1 MLLLTK
7 TSLLPESPGHSVGAQ
22 EFRFSLD
29 CSSPFPYLLSTLL
42 CPQTKLS
49 EDEGSVSLISGLG
62 VSRRMLRKE
71 LSEEGKEEGMK
82 RKGERDAGLFIHIQ
96 PKLAFYSHPL

>member
-1 MLLLTK
+1 M
-7 TSLLPESPGHSVGAQ
+7 P
-22 EFRFSLD
+22 R
-29 CSSPFPYLLSTLL
+29 
-42 CPQTKLS
+42 KL
-49 EDEGSVSLISGLG
+49 GSVLTAAHHFRIFFPPCSTAPRQSSLRMKGPVYLISGLG

-82 RKGERDAGLFIHIQ
+82 REGERDGDFFIHIQ

>member
-1 MLLLTK
+1 MPRKLAPVLTAL
-7 TSLLPESPGHSVGAQ
+7 TISI
-22 EFRFSLD
+22 
-29 CSSPFPYLLSTLL
+29 SSFHPAL
-42 CPQTKLS
+42 PQTKLF
-49 EDEGSVSLISGLG
+49 EDEGSAYLSSGLG

-82 RKGERDAGLFIHIQ
+82 REGERDGGLCIHVQ